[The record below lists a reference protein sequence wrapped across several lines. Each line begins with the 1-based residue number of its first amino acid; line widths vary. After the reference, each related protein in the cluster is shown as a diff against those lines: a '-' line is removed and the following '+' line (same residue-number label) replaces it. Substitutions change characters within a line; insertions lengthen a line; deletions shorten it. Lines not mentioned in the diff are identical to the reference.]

1 MHPSSQ
7 PVRSG
12 AALPAAVLAI
22 LRLVLAAMAFGWSTL
37 AAAAPVVLDDARD
50 EADAWSAM
58 TVLSDPDHRLD
69 AAAALAAR
77 DRFAPPALARG
88 TTGKYE
94 RVLWLRI
101 PVQVPAGANGQ
112 WVLALNYA
120 LLGRVDTW
128 IVTDGRPGGHQAA
141 GNRLPP
147 PEPHMGARVPAFVLT
162 LPQGE
167 HTLLLRVEARGP
179 IILPVRLEK
188 AAHFHRTELLEQ
200 MIQGLLAGLAFCL
213 LVYSLSHWVTLRD
226 NTFGKFALA
235 TFGLALYGVDFFG
248 IGQQYLWPG
257 NRWMIEHA
265 GGITAM
271 IASCGSYLFVEQ
283 VLARRGMDR
292 RFSLLMKGCAM
303 LMALTAVTYAL
314 DILPMNG
321 LLLVVSTL
329 GAAPKLFGLPGAWR
343 LMRRG
348 DPVGWYF
355 TFSWIISFTGAV
367 VLGQVFAGQL
377 EAAFWTMH
385 ALQLAS
391 AVDML
396 VYMRIL
402 GLRTQG
408 MQTAMLRAE
417 AAARLKA
424 QFMANMSHEIRTPMN
439 AILGMSRLALMAG
452 PDARLRNYLVKIL
465 GAGEHLLGIINDILD
480 FSKIEAGKMT
490 LERVPFSVQALLD
503 NLASLAAP
511 AQEGAYE
518 ATHEGTNKGR
528 AVALLFRVGPGVP
541 PALVGDPLRLGQVLL
556 NLTGNALKF
565 TERGE
570 VVVAVEVDGPAAGD
584 GSAGVALRFSISDT
598 GIGMGEDELAS
609 LFHAFSQGDA
619 SMTRRYGGTGLGLT
633 ISQQLVQLMGG
644 RITVHSRPGVGST
657 FMFTIHAGVA
667 DAGAALLRPDAAAR
681 GGPAAVPSQAGLAR
695 LAGARVLL
703 VDDNANNREVA
714 LDFMAAAPL
723 RVDAAT
729 SGLDALRM
737 VQAHD
742 YDLVLMDIQMHG
754 MDGLTAARR
763 IRTLPGRVGLPIVA
777 MTAHALAGDLEKSL
791 AAGMNGHLVKPI
803 DPELLFA
810 ALLRWIDPARL
821 AGRAAPPLPAV
832 VPAPWEAS
840 QAGTREAMQQP
851 TQEAAQL
858 PVLPGVD
865 WHAALAGVDGQ
876 RARLQ
881 KRLDG
886 FVREYGAAPAALRA
900 ALAAGDRDTVATLAH
915 NLKSSA
921 AYIGAT
927 DLSRVAGSVEH
938 GLRAGPDAGI
948 HANDSGGLAVLVAE
962 LAGVLQALLVGLA
975 PLAAAPAV
983 ARAGGTDVRALLREL
998 AACLHADDARAEDL
1012 LRELQALPAVAGHGA
1027 LLAGIGRAVADIEYH
1042 AAIQPLG
1049 RLAHALDTTLE
1060 DPA

>member
-1 MHPSSQ
+1 MRQHRRLFPPGCRGGPS
-7 PVRSG
+7 PRAFL
-12 AALPAAVLAI
+12 AAL
-22 LRLVLAAMAFGWSTL
+22 RFVLAAAAFGWSAL
-37 AAAAPVVLDDARD
+37 AWAAPVLLDDALD
-50 EADAWSAM
+50 EVDAWSAM
-58 TVLSDPDHRLD
+58 TMLPDPERRLD

-77 DRFAPPALARG
+77 DRFAPPATARG
-88 TTGKYE
+88 TTGKYQ

-101 PVQVPAGANGQ
+101 PVRVPQGADGQ

-128 IVTDGRPGGHQAA
+128 IVTDGRPGHHMAA

-147 PEPHMGARVPAFVLT
+147 PGPHMGARVPAFVLA
-162 LPQGE
+162 LSPGE

-200 MIQGLLAGLAFCL
+200 MVQGLLAGLALCL

-226 NTFGKFALA
+226 HTFGKFALA
-235 TFGLALYGVDFFG
+235 TLGLALYAVDFFG
-248 IGQQYLWPG
+248 VGQQFLWPG
-257 NRWMIEHA
+257 SPWLIEHA

-292 RFSLLMKGCAM
+292 RFSLLMKGCAA
-303 LMALTAVTYAL
+303 LMALTALTYGL

-321 LLLVVSTL
+321 LLVVVSTL

-355 TFSWIISFTGAV
+355 TTGWVLSFTGAV
-367 VLGQVFAGQL
+367 AFGQVFAGEL
-377 EAAFWTMH
+377 EATFWTMH

-396 VYMRIL
+396 LYVRIL
-402 GLRTQG
+402 GLRTEG
-408 MQTAMLRAE
+408 LQTAMLRAE
-417 AAARLKA
+417 AAARLKSE
-424 QFMANMSHEIRTPMN
+424 FMANMSHEIRTPMN

-452 PDARLRNYLVKIL
+452 PDARQRNYLSKIH

-490 LERVPFSVQALLD
+490 LEQVPFDLHALLD

-511 AQEGAYE
+511 KQD
-518 ATHEGTNKGR
+518 GR
-528 AVALLFRVGPGVP
+528 PVALALRVGPGVP
-541 PALVGDPLRLGQVLL
+541 AALVGDPLRLGQVLL
-556 NLTGNALKF
+556 NLAGNAVKF

-570 VVVAVEVDGPAAGD
+570 VVVAVELEERPAGHAAAG
-584 GSAGVALRFSISDT
+584 ARLRFSVSDT
-598 GIGMGEDELAS
+598 GIGISEEQQAM

-619 SMTRRYGGTGLGLT
+619 SVTRRYGGTGLGLT

-657 FMFTIHAGVA
+657 FTFCVEMGIAAAGW
-667 DAGAALLRPDAAAR
+667 DAAAGT
-681 GGPAAVPSQAGLAR
+681 GGAPPRTRDLAR
-695 LAGARVLL
+695 LDGASVLL

-714 LDFMAAAPL
+714 LDFLSAAPL
-723 RVDAAT
+723 RVEVAVNGREAV
-729 SGLDALRM
+729 RM
-737 VQAHD
+737 VQERD

-763 IRTLPGRVGLPIVA
+763 IRALPGRGNLPIVA

-791 AAGMNGHLVKPI
+791 AAGMNDHIVKPI
-803 DPELLFA
+803 DPDLLFA
-810 ALLRWIDPARL
+810 ALLRWIDPQRL
-821 AGRAAPPLPAV
+821 ADRATQPLSAAEQELVPAGQQAARQVAHEPAPLPA
-832 VPAPWEAS
+832 
-840 QAGTREAMQQP
+840 
-851 TQEAAQL
+851 
-858 PVLPGVD
+858 LPGVD
-865 WHAALAGVDGQ
+865 WQAALAGVDGR
-876 RARLQ
+876 RARLG

-886 FVREYGAAPAALRA
+886 FVREYAQAPAALRT
-900 ALAAGDRDTVATLAH
+900 ALAAGDRGTIATLAH

-921 AYIGAT
+921 VYIGAT
-927 DLSRVAGSVEH
+927 ALSQAAGSVEQA
-938 GLRAGPDAGI
+938 LRAGDASRADDMRPDGDGR
-948 HANDSGGLAVLVAE
+948 HDPLAALVPA
-962 LAGVLQALLVGLA
+962 LAGTLGTVLAGLA
-975 PLAAAPAV
+975 PLVAVPAV
-983 ARAGGTDVRALLREL
+983 EPAADGTAGLQALLREL
-998 AACLHADDARAEDL
+998 AACLRADDARAEDL
-1012 LRELQALPAVAGHGA
+1012 LHALRGQPAAAAHDA
-1027 LLAGIGRAVADIEYH
+1027 LLTSIGKAVGDIEYH
-1042 AAIQPLG
+1042 AAIQPLA